1 MIGIPKVSP
10 RKWTVIYVVCLLVG
24 VLAGYVATLIYK
36 PSLLPSALRIGGV
49 YAPTTVLFLGTDVVY
64 EGKGRRKTVRS
75 ASFKGRSDT
84 IMVARLDPYKNS
96 VAILS
101 IPRDTR
107 VQIPGHGRQKVNA
120 ANALGGPELV
130 METLS
135 DLLSIDIDHYV
146 VLNLRGLEAL
156 VDELG
161 GITVD
166 VPKRMK
172 YRDKSANLN
181 IDLEP
186 GRQTLKG
193 SDAIGFVR
201 FRHDQLGDIGRVQRQ
216 EIFMKAVLEKAIKPE
231 SWPRIPGLLSLAGE
245 YSLSDLS
252 TAELASYVAFVK
264 RVPREN
270 HILMMLPGN
279 FSDSGDWLV
288 NNREKRR
295 LISRFLG
302 TSFISA
308 DRSKLSLSL
317 LNMTSD
323 RGLARRLARELKEK
337 GYTRIRVKQGESHEP
352 LATSRII
359 AQKGNTADADLV
371 RSDLGDLG
379 TVVNASVGDI
389 ESEVTVELGEDM
401 LGRERGSPEKR
412 GVDE

>member
-1 MIGIPKVSP
+1 MSP
-10 RKWTVIYVVCLLVG
+10 RKWTVIYILCLVVG

-49 YAPTTVLFLGTDVVY
+49 YSPTTVLFLGTDVVY
-64 EGKGRRKTVRS
+64 EGKGRKAKARS

-107 VQIPGHGRQKVNA
+107 VHIPGHGRQKVNA

-166 VPKRMK
+166 VPKRMR
-172 YRDKSANLN
+172 YRDRSANLN
-181 IDLEP
+181 IDLQP

-231 SWPRIPGLLSLAGE
+231 SWPKIPGLLSLAGD

-252 TAELASYVAFVK
+252 TAEIASYVAFVK
-264 RVPREN
+264 RVPRDH

-288 NNREKRR
+288 NEREKRR

-308 DRSKLSLSL
+308 DRGKLSVSL

-337 GYTRIRVKQGESHEP
+337 GYTRIRVKQGEIHEP
-352 LATSRII
+352 LAVSRII

-401 LGRERGSPEKR
+401 LNREAGRLEK
-412 GVDE
+412 GTVEE